1 MKLFA
6 SLLVWMMAVAVIA
19 QDKESTE
26 GYQFESIYDLDAT
39 SVKDQHR
46 SGTCWSFS
54 GLSFLES
61 EMIRM
66 GKKPADLSEMFIVR
80 HCYEDKAE
88 KYVRLHGHLNF
99 GPGGAFHDVIYV
111 LKNYGLVPEQAFKG
125 LNYGEESHV
134 HGEMDEVLK
143 QYVEGVIKNKNKSL
157 TPAWRNGLDGILD
170 AYLGEYPESFEV
182 DGKTYTPQSYAKEVT
197 GLNADDYIQVT
208 SYSHHPFY
216 SQFAIEVPDNWLW
229 GQVYNVT
236 LDDLMAIMENSL
248 ENGYTV
254 GWAADVSEKGFS
266 HRNGVAIIPETD
278 AKEMSG
284 SERSRW
290 ETMSRAERS
299 KALYSFDKPVKE
311 KVITQELR
319 QKAYDN
325 YQTTDDHGMHITG
338 MAKDQN
344 GTKYFRVKNSWNTDN
359 KYDGYFYASESFFK
373 YKTMSIMIHKDALT
387 KELKKKLGIK

>member
-1 MKLFA
+1 MKIFA
-6 SLLVWMMAVAVIA
+6 AFLVWMMAMAVVAQA
-19 QDKESTE
+19 PAE
-26 GYQFESIYDLDAT
+26 GYQFEDIYDLEAT

-61 EMIRM
+61 EMIRL
-66 GKKPADLSEMFIVR
+66 GKEPADLSEMFIVR
-80 HCYEDKAE
+80 HCYADKAE

-99 GPGGAFHDVIYV
+99 GPGGAFQDVIYV
-111 LKNYGLVPEQAFKG
+111 LKNYGIVPEQACSG
-125 LNYGEESHV
+125 LCYGEESHV

-143 QYVEGVIKNKNKSL
+143 QYVDGVIKNKNKKLS
-157 TPAWRNGLDGILD
+157 PAWKEGFNGILN
-170 AYLGEYPESFEV
+170 AYLGELPETFEV
-182 DGKTYTPQSYAKEVT
+182 DGKSYTAQSYAKEVT
-197 GLNADDYIQVT
+197 GLNADDYIQVS

-216 SQFAIEVPDNWLW
+216 SQFVIEVPDNWLW
-229 GQVYNVT
+229 GKVYNVT

-248 ENGYTV
+248 ETGYTV
-254 GWAADVSEKGFS
+254 GWASDVSEKGFS
-266 HRNGVAIIPETD
+266 HTNGVAIVPETNT
-278 AKEMSG
+278 KEMSG

-290 ETMSRAERS
+290 ETMSRTERN
-299 KALYSFDKPVKE
+299 KALYSFDKPVEE
-311 KVITQELR
+311 KVITQEIR
-319 QKAYDN
+319 QEAYDN

-338 MAKDQN
+338 MSKDQN
-344 GTKYFRVKNSWNTDN
+344 GTKYFKVKNSWNTNN